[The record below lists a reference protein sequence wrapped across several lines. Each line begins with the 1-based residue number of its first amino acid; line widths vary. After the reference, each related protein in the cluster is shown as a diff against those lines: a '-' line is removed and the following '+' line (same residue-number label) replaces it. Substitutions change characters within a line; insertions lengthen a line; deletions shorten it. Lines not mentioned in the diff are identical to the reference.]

1 MCLPANS
8 SEYLLINHFSKTTWV
23 FSYSQLIIQFS
34 ALPSPRAHI
43 LKQQHMKALC
53 I

>member
-23 FSYSQLIIQFS
+23 FSYSQFIIQFS
-34 ALPSPRAHI
+34 ALPSLKAHT